1 MARISQYIVG
11 VTDLLE
17 AEGRSFREVAR
28 AEGRDLKQATT
39 KVLLG
44 FAVLLAAAPLAV
56 VGLGLLLAALFW
68 ALREPLGQPAA
79 AAITGVVT
87 LCLCG
92 GLLWLYKK
100 LTTN

>member
-17 AEGRSFREVAR
+17 AEGRSLRDTVR
-28 AEGRDLKQATT
+28 DEGRDLK
-39 KVLLG
+39 KVAVKLSMGL
-44 FAVLLAAAPLAV
+44 AVLLAAAPLAV
-56 VGLGLLLAALFW
+56 IGVGLLLAALYW
-68 ALREPLGQPAA
+68 ALREQVGQPAA
-79 AAITGVVT
+79 AAITGAVT
-87 LCLCG
+87 LAVCG